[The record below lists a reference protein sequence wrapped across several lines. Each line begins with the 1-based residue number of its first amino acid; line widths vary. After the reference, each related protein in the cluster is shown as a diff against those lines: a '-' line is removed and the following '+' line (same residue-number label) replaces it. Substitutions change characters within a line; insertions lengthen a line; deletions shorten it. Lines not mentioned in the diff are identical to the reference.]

1 MQAVADFLGR
11 FAVLG
16 TVASDA
22 RLQALAIVLLSIGV
36 ARITD
41 RLISG
46 WILRWARQTET
57 DLDDQLVE
65 ILHRPIFVFVLL
77 GGIAIAAGLLGLGG
91 VLRTITYGSLGSLA
105 IFVGLDFAIRL
116 NRLVLET
123 LSQHPDR
130 FRFIDQRTL
139 PLFRNINNALLVGG
153 GAYFFFLIWNLDVS
167 AWLASAGIV
176 GIAVGF
182 GARDTVANFFAGV
195 LILADAPYKIGD
207 FIVLDSGERGMVTQI
222 GLRSTRMLTR
232 DDIEVTVP
240 NAIMGNTK
248 IINETGGPHVKERI
262 RVRVSCA
269 YGSDIDQVKEV
280 LLGSA
285 AGHPLVC
292 AEPTP
297 RVRFRTLGVSGVD
310 LELLAWIEEPVLR
323 GRVLDALNTAVYERF
338 AKEGIEIPYEKQDL
352 YVKELPP
359 GLRARP
365 GQRGGSLAGPEGT
378 AP

>member
-11 FAVLG
+11 FPALEA
-16 TVASDA
+16 VASDA
-22 RLQALAIVLLSIGV
+22 RFQALAVVLLSIGV
-36 ARITD
+36 ARIAD

-46 WILRWARQTET
+46 WILRWTRQTET
-57 DLDDQLVE
+57 AVDDELVE

-77 GGIAIAAGLLGLGG
+77 GGIAIAAGLLGLDGA
-91 VLRTITYGSLGSLA
+91 LRTITYGALGSLA
-105 IFVGLDFAIRL
+105 VLVGLDFALRL

-123 LSQHPDR
+123 LSELRR
-130 FRFIDQRTL
+130 FHFIDQHTL
-139 PLFRNINNALLVGG
+139 PLFLNVNNVLLVGAA
-153 GAYFFFLIWNLDVS
+153 AYFLFLLWNLDVS

-207 FIVLDSGERGMVTQI
+207 FIVLDSGERGKVTHI
-222 GLRSTRMLTR
+222 GLRSTRLLTR

-248 IINETGGPHVKERI
+248 IVNETGGPHVKERI
-262 RVRVSCA
+262 RVPVSCA
-269 YGSDIDQVKEV
+269 YGSDIDRVKEV
-280 LLGSA
+280 LVSSA
-285 AGHPLVC
+285 TNHPLVC

-297 RVRFRTLGVSGVD
+297 RVRFRTLGGSGVQ
-310 LELLAWIEEPVLR
+310 LELLAWIDEPVLR
-323 GRVLDALNTAVYERF
+323 GRVKDALNTEVYRSF

-352 YVKELPP
+352 YVKEFPP
-359 GLRARP
+359 ALRAR
-365 GQRGGSLAGPEGT
+365 AGHAGRSGEEPEVT
-378 AP
+378 VP